1 MCKPLQS
8 LYLWNIYVVPH
19 GLSQVDNN
27 EFSCLLFLPV
37 FVFVVAIA
45 SAAVGRLDL
54 LGERGRRRLEVL
66 DLAAREE
73 QRSLKCRFRKILDT
87 VLSTNI
93 NTYTNLVTEYLQ
105 YGDKMKIC

>member
-1 MCKPLQS
+1 MA
-8 LYLWNIYVVPH
+8 
-19 GLSQVDNN
+19 
-27 EFSCLLFLPV
+27 V
-37 FVFVVAIA
+37 FVFTVAIA
-45 SAAVGRLDL
+45 SAAVDRLDL